1 MNRRKEDKTVI
12 EGGVRLYDMKKKE
25 KPGQSSLKI
34 KLPGGEPTKRR
45 KELL

>member
-12 EGGVRLYDMKKKE
+12 ERGVRLYDMKKKE

-34 KLPGGEPTKRR
+34 KLPRGEPTKGR